1 MTICEQPRFDFKGL
15 RGREVEVD
23 FEGGAVTSDGGSLLL
38 AEAERK
44 LGLLE
49 AAAKL
54 IPDDHAS
61 WLIEY
66 TMLGMLRARVYGIAL
81 DYEDLNDHG
90 PTHGE
95 GIRYE
100 PLLQVMRGENRTA
113 GGENIDAVRDRRPRQ
128 PELRSG
134 SQCAA
139 GGEVH
144 RRAQGISVR
153 SGARL

>member
-113 GGENIDAVRDRRPRQ
+113 GGKTSTLCGIEGRANRSCAVGLNALLV
-128 PELRSG
+128 EKFI
-134 SQCAA
+134 A
-139 GGEVH
+139 GH
-144 RRAQGISVR
+144 RESP
-153 SGARL
+153 